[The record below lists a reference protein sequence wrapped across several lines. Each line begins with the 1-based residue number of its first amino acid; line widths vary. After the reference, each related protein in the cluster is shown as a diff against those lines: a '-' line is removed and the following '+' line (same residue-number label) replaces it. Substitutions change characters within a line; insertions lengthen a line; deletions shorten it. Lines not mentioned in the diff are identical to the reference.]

1 MANDPSD
8 HPHRGREAWTRPS
21 PKPWHRGTRRP
32 LLLGCK
38 HHCKNKNKEQMK
50 NRCDECRVKRYD
62 VRSHFGCLPVN
73 NTHNSSARRG
83 FWSNRHGVREVS
95 YVISM
100 SFPSLLSTNIYVKPT
115 NLQDT
120 ISVQQ
125 QIVGPQ
131 VTMGDSQAVKVTQRL
146 DNLNAQY
153 RPINL
158 SQKTLK
164 IKELR
169 HSHRRQTSQ

>member
-1 MANDPSD
+1 
-8 HPHRGREAWTRPS
+8 
-21 PKPWHRGTRRP
+21 
-32 LLLGCK
+32 
-38 HHCKNKNKEQMK
+38 
-50 NRCDECRVKRYD
+50 
-62 VRSHFGCLPVN
+62 
-73 NTHNSSARRG
+73 
-83 FWSNRHGVREVS
+83 
-95 YVISM
+95 M

-131 VTMGDSQAVKVTQRL
+131 VTMGDSQAVEVTQRL

-158 SQKTLK
+158 LQKTVK
-164 IKELR
+164 IRKER
-169 HSHRRQTSQ
+169 HSHQRQTSQ